1 MLLGAKRIEKRCNDG
16 QNSRMG
22 DCNVLFL
29 VWEFA
34 HMGVYSLETVIELY
48 TYGFCIMFQ

>member
-1 MLLGAKRIEKRCNDG
+1 MRKDAMMGRIHEWV
-16 QNSRMG
+16 MG
-22 DCNVLFL
+22 DCNVLLL